1 MSWTLTAADL
11 PDLARGATL
20 LGTGGGGDPYIGKML
35 VEQVLGN
42 RSITILDPDEVD
54 DDLFVIPTAQM
65 GAPTVMIE
73 KIPAGFEPTLAL
85 RTLEKHLGRRA
96 DATMPIE
103 CGGINSM
110 IPLIV
115 AAEAGLPVIDADGMG
130 RAFPELSME
139 TFAVYGVHGSP
150 LALAGERGECVII
163 DTGDDDRQM
172 EWLARGITI
181 RLGGVAHIAEYAMR
195 GADVK
200 RTAVPRTI
208 SMALALGRA
217 IRLARQDHRS
227 PFEAIATTLS
237 TTLYSHVRELFVG
250 KVSDVERRTT
260 DGFAKG
266 RAVISSLDPSSDE
279 RLEIAFQNENL
290 IARRNGVVVTIVPD
304 LICVVDHESAEPITT
319 EGLRYGQRVR
329 VLGISTPAMMRTP
342 EALKAFG
349 PTAFGLVEPFAPV
362 EGEAAAAEAAGAVRP
377 MARAVVAAE
386 GARA

>member
-20 LGTGGGGDPYIGKML
+20 LGTGGGGDPYIGQML
-35 VEQVLGN
+35 VARVLNENGLGG
-42 RSITILDPDEVD
+42 ITILDPDDLAD
-54 DDLFVIPTAQM
+54 DTFVIPTAQM

-73 KIPAGFEPTLAL
+73 KIPAGTEPTLAL
-85 RTLEKHLGRRA
+85 RTLEAHLGRTA

-115 AAEAGLPVIDADGMG
+115 AAETGLPVVDADGMG

-150 LALAGERGECVII
+150 LALAGERGETVVI

-181 RLGGVAHIAEYAMR
+181 RLGGVGHIAEYAMS

-200 RTAVPRTI
+200 RTAVPRTL

-217 IRLARQDHRS
+217 IREAREEHRS
-227 PFEAIATTLS
+227 PFEAIAQTLS
-237 TTLYSHVRELFVG
+237 TTLYSEVRELFAG
-250 KVSDVERRTT
+250 KVTDVERRTT
-260 DGFAKG
+260 EGFAKG
-266 RAVISSLDPSSDE
+266 RATISALEGAGSGSAAPASQGGSAST
-279 RLEIAFQNENL
+279 LEIRFQNENL
-290 IARRNGVVVTIVPD
+290 TAHRDGELVAIVPD
-304 LICVVDHESAEPITT
+304 LICVTDIESGEPITT

-342 EALKAFG
+342 AALAAFG
-349 PTAFGLVEPFAPV
+349 PRAFGLSEEFVPV
-362 EGEAAAAEAAGAVRP
+362 ESAQALV
-377 MARAVVAAE
+377 
-386 GARA
+386 

>member
-1 MSWTLTAADL
+1 MSWELTAADL

-35 VEQVLGN
+35 VERVLGD
-42 RSITILDPDEVD
+42 RSITILDPDELA

-65 GAPTVMIE
+65 GAPTVMVE
-73 KIPAGFEPTLAL
+73 KIPAGTEPTLAL
-85 RTLEKHLGRRA
+85 RTLEKHLGRTA

-110 IPLIV
+110 IPLVV
-115 AAEAGLPVIDADGMG
+115 AAETGLPVVDADGMG

-150 LALAGERGECVII
+150 LALAGERGEQVVI

-181 RLGGVAHIAEYAMR
+181 RLGGVGHIAEYAMT
-195 GADVK
+195 GADVR

-217 IRLARQDHRS
+217 IRLAREEHRS
-227 PFEAIATTLS
+227 PFEAIGATLAS
-237 TTLYSHVRELFVG
+237 TLYPHLRELHVG
-250 KVSDVERRTT
+250 KVIDVERRTT
-260 DGFAKG
+260 EGFAKG
-266 RAVISSLDPSSDE
+266 RAVIAPLGDDGE
-279 RLEIAFQNENL
+279 TLEISFQNENL
-290 IARRNGVVVTIVPD
+290 IARRGGRLVAIVPD
-304 LICVVDHESAEPITT
+304 LICVVDHETAEPITT

-342 EALKAFG
+342 EALAAFG
-349 PTAFGLVEPFAPV
+349 PSAFGLQEDFVAVE
-362 EGEAAAAEAAGAVRP
+362 ELAGP
-377 MARAVVAAE
+377 
-386 GARA
+386 

>member
-1 MSWTLTAADL
+1 MSWQLTAADL

-35 VEQVLGN
+35 VERVLGTG
-42 RSITILDPDEVD
+42 SITILDPDELA

-65 GAPTVMIE
+65 GAPTVMVE
-73 KIPAGFEPTLAL
+73 KIPAGTEPTLAL
-85 RTLEKHLGRRA
+85 RTLEGHLGRRA

-110 IPLIV
+110 IPLVV
-115 AAEAGLPVIDADGMG
+115 AAETGLPVVDADGMG

-150 LALAGERGECVII
+150 LALAGERGEQVII

-172 EWLARGITI
+172 EWLARAITI
-181 RLGGVAHIAEYAMR
+181 RLGGVGHIAEYAMS
-195 GADVK
+195 GADVR

-208 SMALALGRA
+208 SMALALGRS
-217 IRLARQDHRS
+217 IRLAREQHRS
-227 PFEAIATTLS
+227 PFDAIAETLAP
-237 TTLYSHVRELFVG
+237 TLYSHVRELFVG
-250 KVSDVERRTT
+250 KVTDVERRTT

-266 RAVISSLDPSSDE
+266 RAIISPLDPADGSTF
-279 RLEIAFQNENL
+279 EIAFQNENL
-290 IARRNGVVVTIVPD
+290 IARRDGEVVAIVPD

-329 VLGISTPAMMRTP
+329 VLGISTPDMMRTP
-342 EALKAFG
+342 AALAAFG
-349 PTAFGLVEPFAPV
+349 PTAFGLTEPFEPV
-362 EGEAAAAEAAGAVRP
+362 EGTPVV
-377 MARAVVAAE
+377 ARA
-386 GARA
+386 

>member
-35 VEQVLGN
+35 VERVLGDGAL
-42 RSITILDPDEVD
+42 TILDPEELA
-54 DDLFVIPTAQM
+54 DDLFIIPTAQM

-73 KIPAGFEPTLAL
+73 KIPAGTEPTLAL
-85 RTLEKHLGRRA
+85 RTLEEHLGRRA

-115 AAEAGLPVIDADGMG
+115 AAETGLPVVDADGMG

-150 LALAGERGECVII
+150 LALAGERGERVVI

-172 EWLARGITI
+172 EWLARGVTI
-181 RLGGVAHIAEYAMR
+181 RLGGVGHIAEYAMT
-195 GADVK
+195 GAEVR

-217 IRLARQDHRS
+217 IREAREEHRS
-227 PFEAIATTLS
+227 PFEAIARTLS
-237 TTLYSHVRELFVG
+237 TTLYSEVRELFTG
-250 KVSDVERRTT
+250 KVTDVERRTT
-260 DGFAKG
+260 EGFAKG
-266 RAVISSLDPSSDE
+266 RATISSLDAGDDSTLDI
-279 RLEIAFQNENL
+279 RFQNENL
-290 IARRNGVVVTIVPD
+290 IARRDGEVVAIVPD
-304 LICVVDHESAEPITT
+304 LICVADLESGEPITT

-342 EALKAFG
+342 EALAAFG
-349 PTAFGLVEPFAPV
+349 PRAFGLEEPFVPV
-362 EGEAAAAEAAGAVRP
+362 E
-377 MARAVVAAE
+377 ARIPA
-386 GARA
+386 

>member
-1 MSWTLTAADL
+1 MSWELTGADL
-11 PDLARGATL
+11 ADLARGATL

-35 VEQVLGN
+35 VERVLGD
-42 RSITILDPDEVD
+42 RSITVLDPDEID
-54 DDLFVIPTAQM
+54 DAMFVIPTAQM

-73 KIPAGFEPTLAL
+73 KIPAGTEPTLAL
-85 RTLEKHLGRRA
+85 RTLEERLGRTA

-110 IPLIV
+110 IPLVV
-115 AAEAGLPVIDADGMG
+115 AAETGLPVVDADGMG

-150 LALAGERGECVII
+150 LALAGERGERVII

-181 RLGGVAHIAEYAMR
+181 RLGGVGHIAEYAMT
-195 GADVK
+195 GAEVK

-217 IRLARQDHRS
+217 IREAREQKRS
-227 PFEAIATTLS
+227 PFDAIAETLS

-250 KVSDVERRTT
+250 KVTDVERRTT
-260 DGFAKG
+260 EGFAKG
-266 RAVISSLDPSSDE
+266 RATISALDPASADA
-279 RLEIAFQNENL
+279 LEISFQNENL
-290 IARRNGVVVTIVPD
+290 IARRGDEVVAIVPD
-304 LICVVDHESAEPITT
+304 LICVVDIESGEPITT

-329 VLGISTPAMMRTP
+329 VLGISTPDMMRTP
-342 EALKAFG
+342 EALRAFG
-349 PTAFGLVEPFAPV
+349 PAAFGLDEPFVPV
-362 EGEAAAAEAAGAVRP
+362 ESRP
-377 MARAVVAAE
+377 
-386 GARA
+386 

>member
-1 MSWTLTAADL
+1 MSWKLTAGDL
-11 PDLARGATL
+11 ADLARGATL

-35 VEQVLGN
+35 VERVLGD
-42 RSITILDPDEVD
+42 RSITVLDPDEID
-54 DDLFVIPTAQM
+54 DAMFVIPTAQM

-73 KIPAGFEPTLAL
+73 KIPAGTEPTLAL
-85 RTLEKHLGRRA
+85 RTLEEHLGRTA

-110 IPLIV
+110 IPLVV
-115 AAEAGLPVIDADGMG
+115 AAETGLPVVDADGMG

-150 LALAGERGECVII
+150 LALAGERGERVII

-181 RLGGVAHIAEYAMR
+181 RLGGVGHIAEYAMT

-217 IRLARQDHRS
+217 IREAREQKRS
-227 PFEAIATTLS
+227 PFDAIADTLS

-250 KVSDVERRTT
+250 KVTDVERRTT

-266 RAVISSLDPSSDE
+266 RATISALDPASVDA
-279 RLEIAFQNENL
+279 LEISFQNENL
-290 IARRNGVVVTIVPD
+290 IARRGGEVVAIVPD
-304 LICVVDHESAEPITT
+304 LICVVDIDSGGPITT

-329 VLGISTPAMMRTP
+329 VLGISTPDMMRTP
-342 EALKAFG
+342 AALRAFG
-349 PTAFGLVEPFAPV
+349 PSAFGLDEPFVPV
-362 EGEAAAAEAAGAVRP
+362 ESRV
-377 MARAVVAAE
+377 
-386 GARA
+386 

>member
-1 MSWTLTAADL
+1 MSWQLTAADL

-20 LGTGGGGDPYIGKML
+20 LGTGGGGDPYIGMML
-35 VEQVLGN
+35 VKQVLGDG
-42 RSITILDPDEVD
+42 SITILDPEEIADN
-54 DDLFVIPTAQM
+54 LFVIPTAQM

-73 KIPAGFEPTLAL
+73 KIPAGTEPTLAL
-85 RTLEKHLGRRA
+85 RTLEKHLGRKA

-110 IPLIV
+110 IPLLV
-115 AAEAGLPVIDADGMG
+115 AAETGLPVIDADGMG

-150 LALAGERGECVII
+150 LALAGERGERVII

-181 RLGGVAHIAEYAMR
+181 RLGGVGHIAEYSMS

-200 RTAVPRTI
+200 RTAVPRTL
-208 SMALALGRA
+208 SMALELGRA
-217 IRLARQDHRS
+217 IRLAREEHRS
-227 PFEAIATTLS
+227 PFDAIADTLAP
-237 TTLYSHVRELFVG
+237 TLYSSVRELFVG
-250 KVSDVERRTT
+250 KVTDVERRTT

-266 RAVISSLDPSSDE
+266 RAVISALDQANTE
-279 RLEIAFQNENL
+279 TFEISFQNENL
-290 IARRNGVVVTIVPD
+290 IARRDGDVVAIVPD

-329 VLGISTPAMMRTP
+329 VLGISTPDMMRTP
-342 EALKAFG
+342 GALASFG
-349 PTAFGLVEPFAPV
+349 PAAFGLIEPFVPV
-362 EGEAAAAEAAGAVRP
+362 ES
-377 MARAVVAAE
+377 RA
-386 GARA
+386 